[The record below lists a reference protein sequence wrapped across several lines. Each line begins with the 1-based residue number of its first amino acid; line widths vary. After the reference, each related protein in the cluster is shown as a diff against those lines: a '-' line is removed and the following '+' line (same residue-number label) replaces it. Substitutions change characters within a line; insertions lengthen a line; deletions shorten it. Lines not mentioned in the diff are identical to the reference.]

1 MYGKKDKECLL
12 SFIVYII
19 LYNEKRLNIDYNV
32 LLEKIKVVEEKIG
45 RKIGFYYI
53 IL

>member
-12 SFIVYII
+12 SLIVYII
-19 LYNEKRLNIDYNV
+19 YNEKKLNIDYNV